1 MDNSSPGNGRVALHL
16 RGISKKYPGVLA
28 LDEVDFDLRA
38 GEVHALFGENGA
50 GKSTL
55 ISVICGAVRPTHGTM
70 LLGDE
75 AVEFDS
81 VREARKR
88 GISAVFQEFS
98 LVPSMTVAQN
108 ILLGDEPS
116 RAGFIDRRAAREH
129 ALEVLHKI
137 GFDMI
142 PDLRVGEL
150 GRSERQM
157 VEIAKALR
165 GELRILILDE
175 PTASLT
181 ERETELLFELVAR
194 LKAEGVGI
202 VYITHR
208 VAELQRVADRVT
220 VLRDGKRIATVSAS
234 EASVDQLVEM
244 MTGRPVSEVYPRIES
259 QPGEPV
265 LELRGLSTTSGVRDA
280 TFSVRSGEVVGVAGL
295 VGCGK
300 SELLRA
306 AYGLETVTAG
316 KIIWC
321 GQEVRHPTPGS
332 MVREGFYYLPPDRR
346 EEGLVPALTS
356 GDNMALGKLYLSRFN
371 GVLGSFDRRKQ
382 KAEGR
387 ELAPRIQLAE
397 ANLERPVALLS
408 GGNQQKVLFGRG
420 LIGATKLYVFD
431 EPTVGVDVGT
441 RAAVYLLIKE
451 LCESGAAV
459 VVVSSDLPEVLHLS
473 HRAYVMRRGGIVAEL
488 QGADISEANVLAH
501 FFEPHEKAA

>member
-1 MDNSSPGNGRVALHL
+1 MDTDFPGKGRVALEL

-28 LDEVDFDLRA
+28 LDEVDFDLHA

-55 ISVICGAVRPTHGTM
+55 ISVICGAVQPTHGTM
-70 LLGDE
+70 RLGAE

-81 VREARKR
+81 VREAREQ

-116 RAGFIDRRAAREH
+116 RFGFINRRAARQR
-129 ALEVLHKI
+129 ALDVLSKI
-137 GFDMI
+137 GFELI

-181 ERETELLFELVAR
+181 ERETELLFTLVAK
-194 LKAEGVGI
+194 LKEEGVGI

-220 VLRDGKRIATVSAS
+220 VLRDGRRIATVSAR

-244 MTGRPVSEVYPRIES
+244 MTGRPVSEVYPTIQS
-259 QPGEPV
+259 QPGDPV
-265 LELRGLSTTSGVRDA
+265 LEIRGLSTVSGVRDA
-280 TFSVRSGEVVGVAGL
+280 SFTVRAGEVVGVAGL

-316 KIIWC
+316 QLLWC
-321 GQEVRHPTPGS
+321 GQAVHHPTPAA

-356 GDNMALGKLYLSRFN
+356 GENMALGKLYLPQ
-371 GVLGSFDRRKQ
+371 FDGLLASYDRGKQ
-382 KAEGR
+382 RAMAR

-420 LIGATKLYVFD
+420 LIGATRLYVFD

-441 RAAVYLLIKE
+441 RTAIYLLIKE
-451 LCESGAAV
+451 LCEGGAAV

-473 HRAYVMRRGGIVAEL
+473 HRAYVMRRGSIVAQL
-488 QGADISEANVLAH
+488 QGAEITEANVLAH

>member
-1 MDNSSPGNGRVALHL
+1 MDTEFPGKGRVALEL

-28 LDEVDFDLRA
+28 LDEVDFDLHA

-70 LLGDE
+70 RLGTGI
-75 AVEFDS
+75 VEFDS
-81 VREARKR
+81 VREAREQ

-116 RAGFIDRRAAREH
+116 RAGFINRRAARQR
-129 ALEVLHKI
+129 ALDVLSKI
-137 GFDMI
+137 GFELI

-181 ERETELLFELVAR
+181 ERETELLFELVAK
-194 LKAEGVGI
+194 LKEEGVGI

-220 VLRDGKRIATVSAS
+220 VLRDGRRIATVSAR

-244 MTGRPVSEVYPRIES
+244 MTGRPVSEVYPEIQS
-259 QPGEPV
+259 QPGDPV
-265 LELRGLSTTSGVRDA
+265 LEIRGLSTASGVRGA
-280 TFSVRSGEVVGVAGL
+280 SFTVRAGEVVGVAGL

-316 KIIWC
+316 QLLWC
-321 GQEVRHPTPGS
+321 GREVPHPTPAA

-346 EEGLVPALTS
+346 EEGLVPALSS
-356 GDNMALGKLYLSRFN
+356 GENMALGKLYLAQFN
-371 GVLGSFDRRKQ
+371 GLLGSYDRGKQ
-382 KAEGR
+382 RAVAR

-420 LIGATKLYVFD
+420 LIGATRLYVFD

-441 RAAVYLLIKE
+441 RTAIYLLIKE
-451 LCESGAAV
+451 LCDGGAAV

-473 HRAYVMRRGGIVAEL
+473 HRAYVMRRGSVVAEL
-488 QGADISEANVLAH
+488 QGAEITEVNVLAH